1 MNTAE
6 GDSNDDTLESS
17 KDVSSSVFQPDE
29 DHIESAP
36 NNDSFLGEETIRK
49 KRSYKTFGNIQSSMV
64 KDSWT
69 GRAYR
74 KNYKCK

>member
-29 DHIESAP
+29 DHIESAL

-49 KRSYKTFGNIQSSMV
+49 KIKLQNIWKYTIKDGKRFVDWKVSCKSS
-64 KDSWT
+64 
-69 GRAYR
+69 
-74 KNYKCK
+74 N